1 MITLQIYN
9 MNLDFTNFYKS
20 LSKIIKGSVID
31 LSEVEFVHPWPMV
44 IICLL
49 LIERKSDPNKKLIL
63 PSKTEAKAYLK
74 RMSFDKIL
82 SELDYHEAKEILD
95 KVQVPERNNIDIHE
109 MMHCSYRDEFNARLS
124 RFIAMFKNFGL
135 NESDAQ
141 RATALVGELGNNV
154 FDHNLGNWPTTISG
168 CIIVAQHYPNTHAIE
183 IAVGDPGVGF
193 YGSLKGAFPDINND
207 IEAIKLG
214 LAGNTGRIG
223 EIRGNGLKL
232 IQQWTLQNFSGTVMI
247 HSGDGLV
254 IVGKSGIKD
263 TKVNKI
269 LGTVAQ
275 FVINYA

>member
-1 MITLQIYN
+1 
-9 MNLDFTNFYKS
+9 MNLDFNNFYKNID
-20 LSKIIKGSVID
+20 KIVKGSTID
-31 LSEVEFVHPWPMV
+31 LSKVEFVHPWSMV
-44 IICLL
+44 MICLL
-49 LIERKSDPNKKLIL
+49 LIERKSDSNKKLIL
-63 PSKTEAKAYLK
+63 PSETETNTYLK
-74 RMSFDKIL
+74 RMRFDKIL
-82 SELDYHEAKEILD
+82 SELGYHEAKEGLD
-95 KVQVPERNNIDIHE
+95 KVQVPGRNNINIHE
-109 MMHCSYRDEFNARLS
+109 VMHCYYRDEFNARLG
-124 RFIAMFKNFGL
+124 RFITMFKNFGL

-154 FDHNLGNWPTTISG
+154 FDHNLGNWPTTVSG
-168 CIIVAQHYPNTHAIE
+168 CIIAAQHYPTTHTIE

-193 YGSLKGAFPDINND
+193 YGSLKAAFPDVIND

-232 IQQWTLQNFSGTVMI
+232 IQRWTLQNFAGIVMI
-247 HSGDGLV
+247 HSGNGLV
-254 IVGKSGIKD
+254 IVDKSGMKD